1 VLIQQRVTILFIL
14 WLSLPKGAST
24 LYFAESLYFIHPRW
38 VFFPV
43 RRMQDPNEDTE
54 WNDILRRKGILPPKE
69 VTPEIE
75 DPTPEELEAR
85 DYGTTVDDLDALL
98 DDELDEDEEAIM
110 QQMRDQRIG
119 AMKLKASKGS
129 CLKRITRWPLFS
141 DKFGEVKEITAQ
153 AWKQEINQAGDD
165 IWVIVHLYDKGVML
179 SNILNN
185 HFVHLAQKY
194 KHVKFVR
201 GVAKVDFKYSNNTN
215 ENSNN
220 PKFLA
225 MCPQLPGQKFT
236 NCVCLQ
242 KWNTGHTMDRWR
254 KFRTRAKAWSHR
266 VDASW
271 KNNNWLWLGRRS
283 A

>member
-1 VLIQQRVTILFIL
+1 
-14 WLSLPKGAST
+14 
-24 LYFAESLYFIHPRW
+24 
-38 VFFPV
+38 
-43 RRMQDPNEDTE
+43 MQDPNEDTE

-119 AMKLKASKGS
+119 AMKLKASK
-129 CLKRITRWPLFS
+129 

-201 GVAKVDFKYSNNTN
+201 GVAKQCVPNYPDKNLPTVFVYKNGTLVIQWIGGGNFGPEPKLEVIEWMLHEKTIIDSDLEEDPRKKTEDMFTRNVLNYVGKGQQN
-215 ENSNN
+215 E
-220 PKFLA
+220 
-225 MCPQLPGQKFT
+225 
-236 NCVCLQ
+236 
-242 KWNTGHTMDRWR
+242 
-254 KFRTRAKAWSHR
+254 
-266 VDASW
+266 
-271 KNNNWLWLGRRS
+271 
-283 A
+283 